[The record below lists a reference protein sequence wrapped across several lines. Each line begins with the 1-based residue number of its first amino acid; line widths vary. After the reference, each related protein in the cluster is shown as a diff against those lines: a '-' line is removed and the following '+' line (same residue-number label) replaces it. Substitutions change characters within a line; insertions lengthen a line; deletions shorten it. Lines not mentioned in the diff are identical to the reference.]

1 MLTGNLLSIGIGGI
15 VSLTW
20 TYLRPDNFDWEITRQ
35 MNVKGHE
42 SEILEGADIT
52 ANDSP
57 SLEKEKH
64 SMEKVDE
71 TIQTVAVV
79 DDEGL
84 TTPEEVEMA
93 GLKKAFRFAAISALS
108 LTVVFLIVSSLS
120 LLALGRVLI
129 WYYCR
134 SSFPCRCSSLPLV
147 RRYARCGPTTY

>member
-20 TYLRPDNFDWEITRQ
+20 TYLRPDNFDWEITRK
-35 MNVKGHE
+35 MHITGHE

-52 ANDSP
+52 AHDSP
-57 SLEKEKH
+57 SAEKEKH

-84 TTPEEVEMA
+84 TTPEEIEMA
-93 GLKKAFRFAAISALS
+93 GLRKAFRFASISALS
-108 LTVVFLIVSSLS
+108 LTVIFLIVS
-120 LLALGRVLI
+120 RQ
-129 WYYCR
+129 Y
-134 SSFPCRCSSLPLV
+134 
-147 RRYARCGPTTY
+147 PTV